1 MRIRRSS
8 VPSPRSDAD
17 AKRLLRVWV
26 AVLGC
31 QVFACASAKIGDIGQ
46 PTDGGTGDAEASDSA
61 SPNDKN
67 AKHDGPNADSDVTG
81 NCDPFSNAGCDSGM
95 KCTALQQGDGTLALG
110 CDATGSKSE
119 GDDCTQTASGGS
131 QTGDDCGDGLAC
143 FGAPATC
150 HRMCAAS
157 GTANGCPGS
166 EICASTAPGLTTVA
180 FCLAV
185 TTCQALEQTGCPSGQ
200 ACYFSQTGALC
211 AQEGSKSPGDSCTVL
226 NDCAKG
232 STCLLSGV
240 STGACSSFCSTA
252 SDGTPSCSS
261 SGTGGGT
268 CASLGSSAEPDLG
281 SCR

>member
-1 MRIRRSS
+1 MRIRLSN
-8 VPSPRSDAD
+8 VPSPSGDAN
-17 AKRLLRVWV
+17 AIRLLYVLV
-26 AVLGC
+26 TVLGC
-31 QVFACASAKIGDIGQ
+31 QIWGCASAKIGDVGGQ
-46 PTDGGTGDAEASDSA
+46 TDGGTGDAEAPDSA
-61 SPNDKN
+61 TPNDKN
-67 AKHDGPNADSDVTG
+67 AKNDAATADSASTG
-81 NCDPFSNAGCDSGM
+81 NCDPFSNSGCNSGM
-95 KCTALQQGDGTLALG
+95 KCTALQQSDGTLALG
-110 CDATGSKSE
+110 CDAMGSKAE
-119 GDDCTQTASGGS
+119 GDDCVQTTTGGS
-131 QTGDDCGDGLAC
+131 QTGDDCGNGLAC
-143 FGAPATC
+143 FGVPTTC

-185 TTCQALEQTGCPSGQ
+185 TTCQPLEQTGCPSGQ

-211 AQEGSKSPGDSCTVL
+211 AQEGSKSPGDTCTVL

-252 SDGTPSCSS
+252 SDGTPSCSGS
-261 SGTGGGT
+261 STGGST